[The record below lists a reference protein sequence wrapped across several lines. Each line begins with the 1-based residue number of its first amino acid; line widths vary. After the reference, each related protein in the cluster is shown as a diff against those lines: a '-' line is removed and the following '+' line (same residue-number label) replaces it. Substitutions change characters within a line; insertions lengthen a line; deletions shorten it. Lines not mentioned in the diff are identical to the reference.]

1 MKKWIFL
8 LLCCLSVQ
16 SFSAANSG
24 HIDGEGRFYSLED
37 DSLAFV
43 KRVLLYNAFKDV
55 IGKELKNIG
64 LDDALFWQ
72 KYDERF
78 DEYFLPIADKL
89 KADYG
94 IKDGE
99 DVPAKKRDEFEKA
112 LREKKLSLKSRFGR
126 INQVVSSYSI
136 KKMSRATQSAQSRY
150 MNISAKVDRQELSDL
165 YFSYTRSDDFKS
177 YKNVFITVD
186 YKLEDMSWL
195 DLGVEVERDFTSV
208 ISEHWRNILTTQLG
222 GVATNIVISD
232 SSMREKLDN
241 YLKIPSEATIAFNKD
256 KRSIQENSTMGI
268 LNMDD
273 ELKQSLWL
281 KVRVGIKKLGD
292 SALTKK
298 RSFSFDG
305 DFIMQDLTTK
315 KIVSF
320 YDFIPEKASF
330 SFENAHELSSNSAS
344 LVYRL
349 PMNEFKDLKKKLSA
363 LGGNRKKI
371 KLELKGFRSIAEV
384 DNFSKYLET
393 KGVTL
398 GVETKLISLGKESS
412 ILQVEFRGE
421 NDPMVSLL
429 KALNK
434 ADLNDSRTMM
444 LEDEMNPFTIVL
456 GDGGA
461 KGAKVRTN

>member
-8 LLCCLSVQ
+8 LLCVVNFQIS
-16 SFSAANSG
+16 SAASGG

-37 DSLAFV
+37 DSLTFV
-43 KRVLLYNAFKDV
+43 KKVLLYNAFKDV

-72 KYDERF
+72 KYDEKF
-78 DEYFLPIADKL
+78 DDYFLPIQEKL
-89 KADYG
+89 KTDYG
-94 IKDGE
+94 IKEGE
-99 DVPAKKRDEFEKA
+99 EISAKKRDEFEKA

-126 INQVVSSYSI
+126 ISQVISSYSI

-150 MNISAKVDRQELSDL
+150 MNIAAKVNRQELSDL
-165 YFSYTRSDDFKS
+165 YFSYTRSNDFKS
-177 YKNVFITVD
+177 YKNVFVTVD

-195 DLGVEVERDFTSV
+195 DLGVEVESDFTGV
-208 ISEHWRNILTTQLG
+208 ISEHWKNILTTQLS
-222 GVATNIVISD
+222 GVVGNIIISD

-241 YLKIPSEATIAFNKD
+241 YLKIPSEATMAFNKD

-281 KVRVGIKKLGD
+281 KVRVGIKKIGD

-298 RSFSFDG
+298 RTFSFDG
-305 DFIMQDLTTK
+305 DFVMQDLTTK

-320 YDFIPEKASF
+320 YDFIPEKTSF
-330 SFENAHELSSNSAS
+330 SFENAHDLSSNSAS

-349 PMNEFKDLKKKLSA
+349 PMNEFKELKKNLSA

-371 KLELKGFRSIAEV
+371 KLDLKGFRSVAEV
-384 DNFSKYLET
+384 DSFAKYLET
-393 KGVTL
+393 KGITL

-412 ILQVEFRGE
+412 VLQVEFRGE

-434 ADLNDSRTMM
+434 VDLNDSRMMM
-444 LEDEMNPFTIVL
+444 LEDEVNPFTIVL
-456 GDGGA
+456 GDNGA
-461 KGAKVRTN
+461 KGAKSRTN